1 MLELKDATLSVEGR
15 TLLDRL
21 SMMALDGQMTCIT
34 GREGCGKTLLLRV
47 LMGFVPLDEGLV
59 SVDGELVTPLSASV
73 FRRQMAYVPQ
83 PQEVLPSDFE
93 PETDD
98 LETVWGFE
106 RGEGIPQEKKGERKV
121 KATELPVVTFS
132 GKRIVLADDPSLTM
146 LAQLRT
152 LANEGLTVVVASQRE
167 EFLNMSDRIITLG
180 NNDNILS

>member
-1 MLELKDATLSVEGR
+1 MLELKDATLSVGGR
-15 TLLDRL
+15 KVLDRL

-34 GREGCGKTLLLRV
+34 GPRGSGKTLLLRA
-47 LMGFVPLDEGLV
+47 LMGFVALDGGLV

-83 PQEVLPSDFE
+83 LQEVLHSDFE

-106 RGEGIPQEKKGERKV
+106 RGEGVLQDKKGERKV
-121 KATELPVVTFS
+121 KATELPVVAFG
-132 GKRIVLADDPSLTM
+132 GKRIVLADDPSLSM
-146 LAQLRT
+146 LGQLRT
-152 LANEGLTVVVASQRE
+152 LANEGLTVVVATQRE
-167 EFLNMSDRIITLG
+167 EFLNMSDKKITLG